1 MHGVVASRKKANTWH
16 VGCSGDASAART
28 RAALHSCVCFVWL
41 WPFGVRSRET
51 RSINAADQTDTLV
64 PPRAPRRNGAYMS
77 ISMDHACP
85 RISGLSRNVISNLR
99 PYR

>member
-1 MHGVVASRKKANTWH
+1 VHGVVASRKKANTWH

-51 RSINAADQTDTLV
+51 VN
-64 PPRAPRRNGAYMS
+64 
-77 ISMDHACP
+77 
-85 RISGLSRNVISNLR
+85 
-99 PYR
+99 